1 MINKKN
7 KPASLIISQFVENS
21 RQNIRPVSSITPEP
35 ATDETEEK
43 KEEDATSLPTE
54 LIDSHMETEV
64 ADDPVDGVTVEKLF
78 VSDEKIEEQSASE
91 ETPKR
96 KRAVQQKAI
105 KRDKLMAIRFDKKMH
120 KDISL
125 IKLNYEIDIQ
135 DRNRH
140 TGFRLCS
147 SREVHG
153 RVFPERKSYKGR
165 SGDST
170 TILEKNIRKKLR
182 KRIIP

>member
-135 DRNRH
+135 DFVYVAVEKFM
-140 TGFRLCS
+140 GEF
-147 SREVHG
+147 
-153 RVFPERKSYKGR
+153 FPNGKATKEG
-165 SGDST
+165 
-170 TILEKNIRKKLR
+170 LEIVQQSL
-182 KRIIP
+182 KRIYGKNSENE